1 MFLRD
6 IFLLWMV
13 VVVLVTEKK
22 TCIRLFAANYII
34 VIVLNPHCVYN
45 FEKY

>member
-22 TCIRLFAANYII
+22 LVSGSLLQII
-34 VIVLNPHCVYN
+34 
-45 FEKY
+45 